1 MRAALENNAPYH
13 KHASA
18 RQTLDVEK
26 NNKPSFSARGDNR
39 IIDGMTHREICHF
52 VEPTKELRQHYA
64 PDVSHLNEHYITFYY
79 KTSQAKCKHKHKQKF
94 AQLAIYFC
102 QRRFLKRIKNT
113 RTLKEWLFRNL
124 SRKCLAAT
132 SSFRVAQSRPKSCN
146 WLQILLSCVFCSVL
160 CWSCYFIEA
169 FHQLTT

>member
-1 MRAALENNAPYH
+1 MCDDVSRAFDSINPPSSTKEMRTALENNAPYH

-94 AQLAIYFC
+94 AQLA
-102 QRRFLKRIKNT
+102 FLFLPAEI
-113 RTLKEWLFRNL
+113 
-124 SRKCLAAT
+124 S
-132 SSFRVAQSRPKSCN
+132 
-146 WLQILLSCVFCSVL
+146 
-160 CWSCYFIEA
+160 
-169 FHQLTT
+169 